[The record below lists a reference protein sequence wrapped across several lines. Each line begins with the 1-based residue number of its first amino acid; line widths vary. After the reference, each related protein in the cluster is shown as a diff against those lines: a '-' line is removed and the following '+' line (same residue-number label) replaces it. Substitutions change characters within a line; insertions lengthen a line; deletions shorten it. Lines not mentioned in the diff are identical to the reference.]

1 MYRNML
7 VPLDGSELA
16 EEVFPYAEELAGRLD
31 LDLFFL
37 NVCPP
42 NEAELVPVRQA
53 YLDQKTEMV
62 WSRIGEIRTQI
73 GAPAN
78 IKTIGAVGRVVV
90 GNPAEEILKFAEEN
104 KMDIIL
110 MATRGRSGIKPWA
123 LGSVAYKVLHASK
136 VPVWLVRG
144 RIPRE
149 TIYDEWPRRTILVP
163 LDRSPLA
170 EAALPHA
177 EALAKQR
184 GLEAVE
190 VLLLNVCD
198 PEVFYELVYYTNPGY
213 PPAAPLNYD
222 EYVRREISRAVEE
235 SRRYLEKVAARMAAA
250 GVNTRTEVLVGS
262 PAEELIKYTGQNH
275 FQLIV
280 MTSHGHSGFKH
291 LVFGSVAEK
300 IVLQG
305 RNPVFVIMAES

>member
-1 MYRNML
+1 
-7 VPLDGSELA
+7 
-16 EEVFPYAEELAGRLD
+16 
-31 LDLFFL
+31 
-37 NVCPP
+37 
-42 NEAELVPVRQA
+42 
-53 YLDQKTEMV
+53 
-62 WSRIGEIRTQI
+62 
-73 GAPAN
+73 
-78 IKTIGAVGRVVV
+78 
-90 GNPAEEILKFAEEN
+90 
-104 KMDIIL
+104 
-110 MATRGRSGIKPWA
+110 
-123 LGSVAYKVLHASK
+123 
-136 VPVWLVRG
+136 
-144 RIPRE
+144 
-149 TIYDEWPRRTILVP
+149 
-163 LDRSPLA
+163 
-170 EAALPHA
+170 LPHA